1 MTKICIEGVASVLNG
16 DVPTGPEKY
25 THRVGRTVRMGRTS
39 MAVSFVPECDKEGS
53 EGRAANRYLTG
64 FSRRIGSRLIFLPR
78 QSADRHVPSRVA
90 DAPRVADART
100 VELVHDS
107 AGCSASGSRSKIYIV

>member
-1 MTKICIEGVASVLNG
+1 
-16 DVPTGPEKY
+16 
-25 THRVGRTVRMGRTS
+25 
-39 MAVSFVPECDKEGS
+39 MAVSFVPERDKEGS

-90 DAPRVADART
+90 DART
-100 VELVHDS
+100 VELVFTTQPV
-107 AGCSASGSRSKIYIV
+107 ARLVGRVLRYT